1 MSAQSRTQNSSE
13 DVTKIT
19 YTLNATRQALK
30 SALKGK
36 LQEEQRA
43 DRAEALYRAQ
53 ESLVSSSMDEKAD
66 LQQDLSGAGL
76 AEEDAKRDL
85 RAVNA
90 DFKQS
95 RAQATQITEQAQQQA
110 IFEGEQ
116 IRVLQSKL
124 QECQRN
130 RSRVQ
135 AVAED
140 LSRRLQETQQDL
152 QKHVSDASNKVAS
165 VAEGLYAESVA
176 MMEKEAIDKLQRA
189 AVREEGLIARLEEKE
204 QELKQR

>member
-30 SALKGK
+30 SALNGK

-43 DRAEALYRAQ
+43 DRAEALYCAQ

-66 LQQDLSGAGL
+66 LQQDLSDAGF
-76 AEEDAKRDL
+76 AEEDAKGHL

-110 IFEGEQ
+110 IFEGSRYESCN
-116 IRVLQSKL
+116 LS
-124 QECQRN
+124 C
-130 RSRVQ
+130 RSVSGIDHVCKQ
-135 AVAED
+135 WQKTSAED
-140 LSRRLQETQQDL
+140 CKRHSKTS
-152 QKHVSDASNKVAS
+152 KS
-165 VAEGLYAESVA
+165 
-176 MMEKEAIDKLQRA
+176 M
-189 AVREEGLIARLEEKE
+189 
-204 QELKQR
+204 

>member
-30 SALKGK
+30 SALNGK

-43 DRAEALYRAQ
+43 DRAEALYCAQ

-66 LQQDLSGAGL
+66 LQQDLSDAGF
-76 AEEDAKRDL
+76 AEEDAKGHL

-130 RSRVQ
+130 RSCVQ

-152 QKHVSDASNKVAS
+152 QKHVSDASNKAAS